1 MSTHSRDSLALYA
14 IAALA
19 VVVTL
24 YGDLGLSALF
34 EAILARW

>member
-19 VVVTL
+19 VLATMYADV
-24 YGDLGLSALF
+24 D
-34 EAILARW
+34 LARMFDALLARF

>member
-1 MSTHSRDSLALYA
+1 MTTQSRDSLALYV

-19 VVVTL
+19 VLLTL
-24 YGDLGLSALF
+24 YADVDLGGMF